1 MNRKLPLLIFLIFFF
16 TGKSFSQTDTAH
28 VGLFITSLYDFSI
41 DGKSFNTDFW
51 LWINYN
57 DDSLAFEEIVE
68 IPDAKNYE
76 YTMFSVEK
84 KGNINWATMKCKAE
98 MKKDW
103 DVTDFPFDDQ
113 VLTIT
118 LEDSELDTTSLVYV
132 ADAANSKIDPQLKM
146 NEWAFDSFTVNS
158 MFHSYNTTY
167 GDPELSG
174 ASTYPAITAK
184 IYMHR
189 THSWLILM
197 KMLTGVYVAFF
208 ISILV
213 FFIKP
218 SITDR
223 FGLCVGG
230 LFAAVGNKYITE
242 SIVPATVT
250 NTLIDNVHNITLL
263 SILFII
269 AVSVITLRWDLHN
282 DPKSYAYAKRIE
294 RVCFVVLTSLYVTL
308 NIGLILN
315 AQ

>member
-1 MNRKLPLLIFLIFFF
+1 MNRRLPALLVLIFLL
-16 TGKSFSQTDTAH
+16 TGKSFSQPDTAR
-28 VGLFITSLYDFSI
+28 VGIFITSLYDFSI
-41 DGKSFNTDFW
+41 DGKSFNSDFW
-51 LWINYN
+51 LWINYQN
-57 DDSLAFEEIVE
+57 DSLTFEDVVE

-76 YTMFSVEK
+76 YMMYSIEK

-98 MKKDW
+98 IKKDW

-113 VLTIT
+113 ILTIT
-118 LEDSELDTTSLVYV
+118 LEDSEMDTTSLVYL
-132 ADAANSKIDPQLKM
+132 ADISNSKIDPQLKM
-146 NEWAFDSFTVNS
+146 NEWDFDSFTVKS
-158 MFHSYNTTY
+158 MFNSYNTTY
-167 GDPELSG
+167 GDPELNGS
-174 ASTYPAITAK
+174 STYPAITAK

-223 FGLCVGG
+223 FELCVGG

-250 NTLIDNVHNITLL
+250 NTLIDNVHNITLI
-263 SILFII
+263 SILIII
-269 AVSVITLRWDLHN
+269 AICVITLRWDLHN
-282 DPKSYAYAKRIE
+282 DAKSYAYAKRIE
-294 RVCFVVLTSLYVTL
+294 YVCFTVLTSLYVGI
-308 NIGLILN
+308 NIWLIASAN
-315 AQ
+315 